1 MTDTNPSE
9 YDQMREL
16 MKNPTVAKLAEKLQE
31 LKTAA
36 TEKGRDWEAVKDDL
50 DARMNARP
58 ASSVFDTIDQ
68 MAAEIRDAQA

>member
-1 MTDTNPSE
+1 MTNSSEE

-36 TEKGRDWEAVKDDL
+36 TEKGHDWEAVKDDL
-50 DARMNARP
+50 DQRMKALP
-58 ASSVFDTIDQ
+58 PDSVFETIDR
-68 MAAEIRDAQA
+68 MTADIRNA